1 MGLISELELCAGAN
15 GFLLLIG
22 EVSGA
27 EVLDNECDFVN
38 LDGVR
43 ELVHPHASHF
53 QKDSEDSPILATKM
67 FLRVR
72 ASIFETDPLARH
84 SSQFLFK

>member
-38 LDGVR
+38 LEIGD
-43 ELVHPHASHF
+43 F
-53 QKDSEDSPILATKM
+53 NN
-67 FLRVR
+67 
-72 ASIFETDPLARH
+72 
-84 SSQFLFK
+84 